1 MKPFVVNRHGRL
13 VFPANFLGDLDFS
26 VLETLEQFT
35 AVIGRDFEA
44 KAPTGTDILARVESG
59 AYPGRFEL
67 LRDLGQN
74 LYWVNRYAITMFDKR
89 PTRWRDLPKRR
100 DDVFL
105 PVLTPWEDSERK
117 VAAVER
123 AFQALPATWDIDTEN
138 KVFDLMFGLFRTK
151 LHHATELPAIK
162 PTVAEFLDQPEALTF
177 VMPEYDPDYPVFR
190 TEDILDAHE
199 EVPEL
204 EALMR
209 WAMVLHNQYPWDR
222 SRTEL
227 RGPGEI
233 GDDDFVVAFHPR
245 TRDVMAFI
253 ERVKQS
259 ASSGQG
265 ALSGQGT
272 ADQADV
278 ARPETIEAVEPAA
291 PYPPVRVRE
300 AFAVQPKLEALAI
313 VRGEHVCANAD
324 VIRNASFSWSP
335 MSAGEIAAKTGIE
348 QRRYTSRE
356 PEQLALPAARAAL
369 AKSGR
374 DPAEIGAVLV
384 STCTSNRQIPSMACW
399 LSGELGLQQT
409 HASIDMVAACAGL
422 PYGLAEAIRQ
432 LQEVRRPVLLVCV
445 EKFSDKI
452 GSVRTSRMIF
462 GDGAAAMVLSPAAAG
477 VTGDV
482 EVVQTYA
489 SGPHS
494 EVNSIIWPNR
504 EFDGD
509 ITVYGPEVKALVQR
523 YLLQMLGELG
533 DQPDPDE
540 PENPA
545 RTLLESIELI
555 IPHQANKTMILNLA
569 GKAGLSA
576 GQLYFNVER
585 MGNVSAASIPIA
597 VYDAVRD
604 GVITR
609 PTRVFAPGF
618 GAGAVGGYAVM
629 RVDPAIVADEVV
641 LDILQDAA
649 QSASGQ
655 GSAGRMAGSTS
666 DDIRTAFGD

>member
-26 VLETLEQFT
+26 VLETLDQFT

-44 KAPTGTDILARVESG
+44 KAPTGTDIAARVDSG

-67 LRDLGQN
+67 LRDLAQN

-89 PTRWRDLPKRR
+89 PTRWRDLAKRR

-117 VAAVER
+117 VAAVES
-123 AFQALPATWDIDTEN
+123 AFRALPATWDADTEN
-138 KVFDLMFGLFRTK
+138 RVFDLLFDVFRTK
-151 LHHATELPAIK
+151 LHHAAELPAIK
-162 PTVAEFLDQPEALTF
+162 PTVAEFLAQPGALTF
-177 VMPEYDPDYPVFR
+177 VMPGHDPDYPVFT
-190 TEDILDAHE
+190 TEDILDANE
-199 EVPEL
+199 DVPEL

-209 WAMVLHNQYPWDR
+209 WAMVLHNQYPWER

-227 RGPGEI
+227 RGAEQI

-245 TRDVMAFI
+245 NRDVMAFI
-253 ERVKQS
+253 ERVKRPRATS
-259 ASSGQG
+259 ARDAAVQ
-265 ALSGQGT
+265 
-272 ADQADV
+272 
-278 ARPETIEAVEPAA
+278 PEAVEPVA

-313 VRGEHVCANAD
+313 VRGEHVCDNTD
-324 VIRNASFSWSP
+324 VIRNAGFSWSP
-335 MSAGEIAAKTGIE
+335 MSADEIAAKTGIE

-356 PEQLALPAARAAL
+356 PEQLALHAARAAL

-409 HASIDMVAACAGL
+409 HASMDLVAACAGL
-422 PYGLAEAIRQ
+422 PYGLAEATRQ

-462 GDGAAAMVLSPAAAG
+462 GDGAAVMVISPAPAG
-477 VTGDV
+477 EAGDV

-494 EVNSIIWPNR
+494 EVNSIIWPNS

-509 ITVYGPEVKALVQR
+509 ITVYGPEVKALVAR
-523 YLLQMLGELG
+523 YLTQMLGELG
-533 DQPDPDE
+533 AQPDPDD
-540 PENPA
+540 A
-545 RTLLESIELI
+545 GRTLLESIELI

-569 GKAGLSA
+569 GQAGLSA
-576 GQLYFNVER
+576 DQLYFNVEK
-585 MGNVSAASIPIA
+585 MGNVSSASIPIA

-609 PTRVFAPGF
+609 PVRVFAPGF

-629 RVDPAIVADEVV
+629 RIDPAIVADEVV
-641 LDILQDAA
+641 LDVLEEGAPGAA
-649 QSASGQ
+649 L
-655 GSAGRMAGSTS
+655 RAGSTS
-666 DDIRTAFGD
+666 DDIRAAFGE

>member
-1 MKPFVVNRHGRL
+1 MKPFVINRYGRL
-13 VFPANFLGDLDFS
+13 GFPANFLGDLDFS
-26 VLETLEQFT
+26 VLGTLDQFA

-89 PTRWRDLPKRR
+89 PTRWRDLAKRR

-117 VAAVER
+117 VAAVEQ
-123 AFQALPATWDIDTEN
+123 AFRALPATWDAGTEN
-138 KVFDLMFGLFRTK
+138 KVFDLLFALFRTK

-162 PTVAEFLDQPEALTF
+162 PTVTEFLAQPGALTF
-177 VMPEYDPDYPVFR
+177 VMPGRDPDYPVFR
-190 TEDILDAHE
+190 TEDIIDAHE
-199 EVPEL
+199 SVPEL

-209 WAMVLHNQYPWDR
+209 WAMVLHNQYPWER

-227 RGPGEI
+227 RGAAGI

-245 TRDVMAFI
+245 NRDVMAFI
-253 ERVKQS
+253 DRVK
-259 ASSGQG
+259 SSGRAG
-265 ALSGQGT
+265 AGAVQDT
-272 ADQADV
+272 AV
-278 ARPETIEAVEPAA
+278 RREPIEAVAPAT
-291 PYPPVRVRE
+291 PYPPVRVAE
-300 AFAVQPKLEALAI
+300 AFAIQPRFEALAV
-313 VRGEHVCANAD
+313 VRGEHICANDD

-335 MSAGEIAAKTGIE
+335 MSASEISAKTGIE

-356 PEQLALPAARAAL
+356 PEQLALHAARAAL

-374 DPAEIGAVLV
+374 SPADIGAILV
-384 STCTSNRQIPSMACW
+384 STCTSNRQIPSTACW
-399 LSGELGLQQT
+399 LSGELGLLQT
-409 HASIDMVAACAGL
+409 HASVDMVAACAGL

-432 LQEVRRPVLLVCV
+432 LQEVARAVLLVCV

-452 GSVRTSRMIF
+452 GNVRTSRMIF
-462 GDGAAAMVLSPAAAG
+462 GDGAAAMVIGPAPAGAAG
-477 VTGDV
+477 DV
-482 EVVQTYA
+482 QVVQTYA

-494 EVNSIIWPNR
+494 EVNSIIWPNS

-523 YLLQMLGELG
+523 YLAQMLDELG
-533 DQPDPDE
+533 AQSDPDD
-540 PENPA
+540 PE

-576 GQLYFNVER
+576 DQLYFNVER

-609 PTRVFAPGF
+609 PTRVCARGF

-629 RVDPAIVADEVV
+629 RIDPEIVADEVV
-641 LDILQDAA
+641 LDIAEDAGRSSAA
-649 QSASGQ
+649 QSAG
-655 GSAGRMAGSTS
+655 GTS
-666 DDIRTAFGD
+666 DDISAAFGG

>member
-1 MKPFVVNRHGRL
+1 VKPFVVNRHGRL
-13 VFPANFLGDLDFS
+13 VFPANFLGDLDFL
-26 VLETLEQFT
+26 VLETLDQFT

-44 KAPTGTDILARVESG
+44 KAPTGTDILVRVESG
-59 AYPGRFEL
+59 AYPRRFEL
-67 LRDLGQN
+67 LRDLGQH
-74 LYWVNRYAITMFDKR
+74 LYWANRYSITMFDRR
-89 PTRWRDLPKRR
+89 PTRWRDLAKRR

-117 VAAVER
+117 VAAVEQAYR
-123 AFQALPATWDIDTEN
+123 ALPPTWDGGAEDTI
-138 KVFDLMFGLFRTK
+138 FDLLFDLFRTK
-151 LHHATELPAIK
+151 LYHATELPPIK
-162 PTVAEFLDQPEALTF
+162 PTVAEFLGQPDALTF
-177 VMPEYDPDYPVFR
+177 VMPGYDPDYPVFR

-199 EVPEL
+199 DVPEL

-245 TRDVMAFI
+245 TRDVLAFI
-253 ERVKQS
+253 ERVKRS
-259 ASSGQG
+259 AHRPAPGRD
-265 ALSGQGT
+265 A
-272 ADQADV
+272 
-278 ARPETIEAVEPAA
+278 ARTSYDAVEPVA

-300 AFAVQPKLEALAI
+300 AFAVQPRIEALAI
-313 VRGEHVCANAD
+313 VRGEHVCSNAD

-356 PEQLALPAARAAL
+356 PEELALHSVRAAL

-384 STCTSNRQIPSMACW
+384 STCTSNRLIPSIACW
-399 LSGELGLQQT
+399 LSGELGLRQT
-409 HASIDMVAACAGL
+409 HTSVDMVAACAGL

-462 GDGAAAMVLSPAAAG
+462 GDGAAAMVIAPAPAG
-477 VTGDV
+477 QVGDV

-494 EVNSIIWPNR
+494 EVNSIIWPNS

-509 ITVYGPEVKALVQR
+509 ITVYGPEVKALVER
-523 YLLQMLGELG
+523 YLIQMLGELG
-533 DQPDPDE
+533 AQTDPDD
-540 PENPA
+540 PA

-576 GQLYFNVER
+576 DQLYFNVER

-597 VYDAVRD
+597 VHDAVRD

-609 PTRVFAPGF
+609 PVRVFAPGF

-641 LDILQDAA
+641 LDIRQE
-649 QSASGQ
+649 
-655 GSAGRMAGSTS
+655 AGRPEQAHAAGGTS
-666 DDIRTAFGD
+666 DDIRAAFGE

>member
-1 MKPFVVNRHGRL
+1 VKPFVINSHGRM

-26 VLETLEQFT
+26 VLQTLDQFA
-35 AVIGRDFEA
+35 AVIARDFEA
-44 KAPTGTDILARVESG
+44 KAPTGTDLLARVESG
-59 AYPGRFEL
+59 AYQRSFEL

-74 LYWVNRYAITMFDKR
+74 LYWANRYSITMFDRR
-89 PTRWRDLPKRR
+89 PTRWRDLAKRR

-117 VAAVER
+117 VAAVES
-123 AFQALPATWDIDTEN
+123 AFRTLPATWDATAEN
-138 KVFDLMFGLFRTK
+138 TIFDMLFDLFRYK
-151 LHHATELPAIK
+151 LYHATELPPIK
-162 PTVAEFLDQPEALTF
+162 PTVAEFCAQPDALTF
-177 VMPEYDPDYPVFR
+177 VMPDYDPDYPVYT
-190 TEDILDAHE
+190 TEEILDANQD
-199 EVPEL
+199 VPEL
-204 EALMR
+204 EALTR

-253 ERVKQS
+253 DRVKRADTSEPTAAS
-259 ASSGQG
+259 ADAYRGN
-265 ALSGQGT
+265 A
-272 ADQADV
+272 
-278 ARPETIEAVEPAA
+278 IEPAA
-291 PYPPVRVRE
+291 PYPPVRVGE
-300 AFAVQPKLEALAI
+300 AFRVQPKLESLAI
-313 VRGEHVCANAD
+313 VRGEHICANDD

-335 MSAGEIAAKTGIE
+335 MSAAEIAAKTGIE
-348 QRRYTSRE
+348 QRCYTSRE
-356 PEQLALPAARAAL
+356 PEQLALHAARAAL

-374 DPAEIGAVLV
+374 SPAEIGAVLV
-384 STCTSNRQIPSMACW
+384 STCTSNRQIPSIACW
-399 LSGELGLQQT
+399 LSGELGLAQT
-409 HASIDMVAACAGL
+409 HASADMVAACAGL

-432 LQEVRRPVLLVCV
+432 LQEVDRPVLLVCV

-462 GDGAAAMVLSPAAAG
+462 GDGAAAMVIAPAPAG
-477 VTGDV
+477 QAGDV
-482 EVVQTYA
+482 AVVQTYA
-489 SGPHS
+489 SGPYS
-494 EVNSIIWPNR
+494 EVNSIIWPNA

-523 YLLQMLGELG
+523 YLMQMLGELSA
-533 DQPDPDE
+533 QSDPDD
-540 PENPA
+540 PG
-545 RTLLESIELI
+545 RTLLDSIELI

-576 GQLYFNVER
+576 DQLYFNVER

-597 VYDAVRD
+597 VHDAVRD

-618 GAGAVGGYAVM
+618 GAGAVGGYAVL

-641 LDILQDAA
+641 LDLLDADTAAPGAA
-649 QSASGQ
+649 Q
-655 GSAGRMAGSTS
+655 RAGSTT
-666 DDIRTAFGD
+666 DDISAAFGG

>member
-1 MKPFVVNRHGRL
+1 VKPFVINKHGRL
-13 VFPANFLGDLDFS
+13 VFPANFLGELDFS
-26 VLETLEQFT
+26 VLESLDQFT
-35 AVIGRDFEA
+35 MVIGRDFEA
-44 KAPTGTDILARVESG
+44 KAPTGTDILARVEAG
-59 AYPGRFEL
+59 TYPGRFEL

-74 LYWVNRYAITMFDKR
+74 LYWANRYSITMFDRR
-89 PTRWRDLPKRR
+89 PTRWRDLAKRR

-105 PVLTPWEDSERK
+105 PVLTPWEDGEHK
-117 VAAVER
+117 VAAVEQ
-123 AFQALPATWDIDTEN
+123 AFRALPVTWDAQAEETIFGLL
-138 KVFDLMFGLFRTK
+138 FDLFRTK
-151 LHHATELPAIK
+151 LYHATELPPIK
-162 PTVAEFLDQPEALTF
+162 PTVAEFLAQPDALTF
-177 VMPEYDPDYPVFR
+177 VMPEYDPDFPVFLI
-190 TEDILDAHE
+190 EDIFDAHE
-199 EVPEL
+199 DVPEL

-222 SRTEL
+222 SQTEL
-227 RGPGEI
+227 RGPGQI
-233 GDDDFVVAFHPR
+233 GGDDFVVAFHPR

-253 ERVKQS
+253 ERVKHPAP
-259 ASSGQG
+259 ASRQPRM
-265 ALSGQGT
+265 
-272 ADQADV
+272 
-278 ARPETIEAVEPAA
+278 ARLEAVEPAA
-291 PYPPVRVRE
+291 PYPPIRVRE
-300 AFAVQPKLEALAI
+300 AFAVQPRLEALAI
-313 VRGEHVCANAD
+313 VRGEHVCSNAD

-335 MSAGEIAAKTGIE
+335 MSADEIAAKTGIE

-356 PEQLALPAARAAL
+356 PEELALYSARAAL

-374 DPAEIGAVLV
+374 SAAEIGAVLV
-384 STCTSNRQIPSMACW
+384 STCTSNRLIPSIACW

-409 HASIDMVAACAGL
+409 HASADLVAACAGL

-462 GDGAAAMVLSPAAAG
+462 GDGAATMVIAPAADGQA
-477 VTGDV
+477 GDV

-489 SGPHS
+489 SGPYS
-494 EVNSIIWPNR
+494 EVNSIIWPNT

-523 YLLQMLGELG
+523 YLTQMLGELG
-533 DQPDPDE
+533 AQPDPDD
-540 PENPA
+540 PG

-576 GQLYFNVER
+576 DQLYFNVER

-609 PTRVFAPGF
+609 PVRVFAPGF

-629 RVDPAIVADEVV
+629 RIDPTIAADEVM
-641 LDILQDAA
+641 LDILQE
-649 QSASGQ
+649 
-655 GSAGRMAGSTS
+655 AGRPGAQAAAGSTS
-666 DDIRTAFGD
+666 DDIRAAFGE

>member
-1 MKPFVVNRHGRL
+1 MKPFVINRYGQL

-26 VLETLEQFT
+26 VLGTLDQFA

-44 KAPTGTDILARVESG
+44 KTPTGTDILARVESG

-74 LYWVNRYAITMFDKR
+74 QYWVNRYAITMFDKR
-89 PTRWRDLPKRR
+89 PTRWRDLAKHR

-117 VAAVER
+117 VASVEH
-123 AFQALPATWDIDTEN
+123 AFRALPATWDADTEN
-138 KVFDLMFGLFRTK
+138 RVFDLLFALFRTK

-162 PTVAEFLDQPEALTF
+162 PTVAGFLAQPGALTF
-177 VMPEYDPDYPVFR
+177 VMPEHDPDYPVFR
-190 TEDILDAHE
+190 TEDIIDAHE
-199 EVPEL
+199 GVPEL

-209 WAMVLHNQYPWDR
+209 WAMVLHNQYPWER

-227 RGPGEI
+227 RGAAGI

-245 TRDVMAFI
+245 NRDVMAFI
-253 ERVKQS
+253 DRVK
-259 ASSGQG
+259 SSGRAG
-265 ALSGQGT
+265 AGAVQDT
-272 ADQADV
+272 AV
-278 ARPETIEAVEPAA
+278 RREPIEAVAPAT
-291 PYPPVRVRE
+291 PYPPVRVAE
-300 AFAVQPKLEALAI
+300 AFAIQPRFEALAI
-313 VRGEHVCANAD
+313 VRGEHVCDNTD
-324 VIRNASFSWSP
+324 VIRNASPSWSP
-335 MSAGEIAAKTGIE
+335 MSAGEISAKTGIE
-348 QRRYTSRE
+348 QRRYSSRE
-356 PEQLALPAARAAL
+356 PEELALHAARAAL

-374 DPAEIGAVLV
+374 SPAEIGAIVV
-384 STCTSNRQIPSMACW
+384 STCTSNRQIPSTACW
-399 LSGELGLQQT
+399 LSGELGLLQT
-409 HASIDMVAACAGL
+409 HASVDMVAACAGL

-432 LQEVRRPVLLVCV
+432 LQEVARPVLLVCV

-452 GSVRTSRMIF
+452 GNVRTSRMIF
-462 GDGAAAMVLSPAAAG
+462 GDGAAAMVIGPAPAG
-477 VTGDV
+477 QAGDV
-482 EVVQTYA
+482 QVVQTYA

-494 EVNSIIWPNR
+494 EVNSIIWPNS

-523 YLLQMLGELG
+523 YLAQMLDELG
-533 DQPDPDE
+533 AQSDPDD
-540 PENPA
+540 PE

-576 GQLYFNVER
+576 DQLYFNVER

-629 RVDPAIVADEVV
+629 RIDPAIVADEVA
-641 LDILQDAA
+641 LEGAEDAGRSSAA
-649 QSASGQ
+649 QSAG
-655 GSAGRMAGSTS
+655 GTS
-666 DDIRTAFGD
+666 DDISAAFGG

>member
-1 MKPFVVNRHGRL
+1 VKPFVVNRHGSL

-26 VLETLEQFT
+26 VLDTLDQFT

-44 KAPTGTDILARVESG
+44 KAPTGTDILTRVESE
-59 AYPGRFEL
+59 AYPRRFEL
-67 LRDLGQN
+67 LRDLGQH
-74 LYWVNRYAITMFDKR
+74 LYWANRYSITMFDRR
-89 PTRWRDLPKRR
+89 PTRWRDLAKRR

-117 VAAVER
+117 VSAVEQ
-123 AFQALPATWDIDTEN
+123 AFRALPPTWEGRAEDTI
-138 KVFDLMFGLFRTK
+138 FDLLFDLFRTK
-151 LHHATELPAIK
+151 LYHATELPPIK
-162 PTVAEFLDQPEALTF
+162 PTVAEFLAQPDAMTF
-177 VMPEYDPDYPVFR
+177 VMPSYDPDYPVFT
-190 TEDILDAHE
+190 TEQILDAHE
-199 EVPEL
+199 DVPEL

-222 SRTEL
+222 SGTEL

-253 ERVKQS
+253 ERVKRPHPV
-259 ASSGQG
+259 ASD
-265 ALSGQGT
+265 T
-272 ADQADV
+272 V
-278 ARPETIEAVEPAA
+278 ARNRAEPVEPAT

-300 AFAVQPKLEALAI
+300 AFAVQPRFEALAI
-313 VRGEHVCANAD
+313 ARGEHVCSNAD
-324 VIRNASFSWSP
+324 VIRNTSFSWSP
-335 MSAGEIAAKTGIE
+335 MSADEIAAKTGIE

-356 PEQLALPAARAAL
+356 PEELALHAVRAAL

-374 DPAEIGAVLV
+374 EPAEIGAVLV

-399 LSGELGLQQT
+399 LSGELGLLQT
-409 HASIDMVAACAGL
+409 HASVDMVAACAGF
-422 PYGLAEAIRQ
+422 PYGVSEAVRQ

-452 GSVRTSRMIF
+452 GAVRTSRMIF
-462 GDGAAAMVLSPAAAG
+462 GDGAAAMVIGPAADG
-477 VTGDV
+477 ETGDV
-482 EVVQTYA
+482 EVLQTYA
-489 SGPHS
+489 SGPYS
-494 EVNSIIWPNR
+494 EVNSIIWPNS

-523 YLLQMLGELG
+523 YLMQMLGELG
-533 DQPDPDE
+533 GQPDPDE
-540 PENPA
+540 EG

-569 GKAGLSA
+569 GKAGLA
-576 GQLYFNVER
+576 ADQLYFNVER

-604 GVITR
+604 GVISR
-609 PTRVFAPGF
+609 PVRVFAPGF

-641 LDILQDAA
+641 LDILPDADR
-649 QSASGQ
+649 SAARA
-655 GSAGRMAGSTS
+655 AGGSTS
-666 DDIRTAFGD
+666 DDIRAAFGE